1 MNPLPIPYSFSL
13 IMGYMGFSEF
23 WAFVIMD
30 FPYISMVFVLFVFIL
45 CCCCCLFYHEM
56 LRSVVIS
63 LAVVK

>member
-13 IMGYMGFSEF
+13 IMGNMGFSEF

-45 CCCCCLFYHEM
+45 CCCCLFYHEL

>member
-1 MNPLPIPYSFSL
+1 
-13 IMGYMGFSEF
+13 MGNMGFSEF

-30 FPYISMVFVLFVFIL
+30 LPYISMVFVLFVFIL

>member
-1 MNPLPIPYSFSL
+1 
-13 IMGYMGFSEF
+13 MGNMGFSEF

-45 CCCCCLFYHEM
+45 CCCCLFYHEL